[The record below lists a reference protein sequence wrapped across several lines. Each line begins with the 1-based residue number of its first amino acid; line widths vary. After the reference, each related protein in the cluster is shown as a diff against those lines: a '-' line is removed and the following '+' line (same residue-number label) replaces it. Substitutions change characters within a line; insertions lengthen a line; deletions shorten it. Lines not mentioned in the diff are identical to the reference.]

1 MTAATHTNDTA
12 PATPWERHKW
22 PVLAA
27 VIAIQLLLVLL
38 VVLPQLSPRVS
49 GTEIQLRVAPY
60 DPIDPFRGAYVDL
73 TYPDLPTPSDYVH
86 GDSDQLGT
94 AYVPL
99 RQEGDVWV
107 AVGPIQRTAPD
118 GLFLACDDRS
128 WRLKCGV
135 ELVHLPVRG
144 RGDRAGDDGRRRDR
158 HCPGRPVGQR
168 HDHRTRADRWLR
180 RIVGCY
186 ARR

>member
-49 GTEIQLRVAPY
+49 WTELQLRVAPY
-60 DPIDPFRGAYVDL
+60 DPIDPFLGAYVDL

-128 WRLKCGV
+128 WRLKCGIESWFTSQSEAV
-135 ELVHLPVRG
+135 AIEQEMM
-144 RGDRAGDDGRRRDR
+144 DDGAIATVR
-158 HCPGRPVGQR
+158 V
-168 HDHRTRADRWLR
+168 DRWGNATIIGLEP
-180 RIVGCY
+180 IGG
-186 ARR
+186 